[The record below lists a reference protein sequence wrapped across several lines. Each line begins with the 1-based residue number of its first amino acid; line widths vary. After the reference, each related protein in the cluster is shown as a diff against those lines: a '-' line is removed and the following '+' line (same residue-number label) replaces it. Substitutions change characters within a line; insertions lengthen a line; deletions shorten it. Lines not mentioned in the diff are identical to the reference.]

1 MSSFCDE
8 LAEDASDKPRRGTTD
23 CEDNSLGTSRN
34 TVIGTN
40 CSRYKFSRIPCDHGA
55 GGTDRHVSLLNLRR
69 SGEGPDGKSSARILD
84 CLCAKVAVDFLE
96 CASRH

>member
-23 CEDNSLGTSRN
+23 CENNSLGTSHN

-40 CSRYKFSRIPCDHGA
+40 CSPYKFSRNPCDRTGVCVCGVRA
-55 GGTDRHVSLLNLRR
+55 TVWFFLWVWFLSL
-69 SGEGPDGKSSARILD
+69 
-84 CLCAKVAVDFLE
+84 
-96 CASRH
+96 